1 MEKEEE
7 GRQKFDMEITQRRGV
22 KLRMAVCLVSLSSP
36 GSDFVTCVVSP
47 STNKHGDHLLSEFF
61 PRLRDT
67 HNSFALIHGQPGKDA
82 CPSVCG
88 RFLSL
93 RTVVLFLPRSSTYFA
108 GC

>member
-7 GRQKFDMEITQRRGV
+7 GRQKFDMEITQRGRGV
-22 KLRMAVCLVSLSSP
+22 KLWMAAVSLPSSP

-47 STNKHGDHLLSEFF
+47 STNKHGKFGLSEVL
-61 PRLRDT
+61 PRLRDNR
-67 HNSFALIHGQPGKDA
+67 NSVVLIQGQPGKDA

-93 RTVVLFLPRSSTYFA
+93 RTVVLFLPRSSTYFP